1 MLGFHFSFI
10 ETKGI
15 TVNVASWQHGCPP
28 SKVPVHS
35 FCPFLDCFLET
46 RWVLDV
52 RVAETVP
59 TRAYF
64 HVLSGVCWGAETSH
78 FQVVAL
84 TLPSSLLST
93 TDPG

>member
-15 TVNVASWQHGCPP
+15 TVDVASWQHGCPP
-28 SKVPVHS
+28 GAC
-35 FCPFLDCFLET
+35 FCPFLGCFLET
-46 RWVLDV
+46 RWVLDI
-52 RVAETVP
+52 RVAETIP

-64 HVLSGVCWGAETSH
+64 HVLSGVCWGAETFH